1 MIQISFSGTPDYLA
15 PELLLRKPHSAAVD
29 WWGLG
34 VCLYEFVTGVPPFS
48 DDTPEKVFDNILAL
62 RLEWPSESDG
72 DLPLSE
78 NVVEAIMSLLTLDP
92 DQRADIEG
100 LRKLPFFLQ
109 ESGGKKYL
117 KDHTLH
123 LIALTAMQTINQNRK
138 SIY

>member
-1 MIQISFSGTPDYLA
+1 MIQISFLGTPDYLA

-109 ESGGKKYL
+109 ESGGKYL
-117 KDHTLH
+117 KDCFDIDILRH
-123 LIALTAMQTINQNRK
+123 NRNAD
-138 SIY
+138 YQ

>member
-1 MIQISFSGTPDYLA
+1 MIPISFLGTPDYLA

-109 ESGGKKYL
+109 ESGGKYL
-117 KDHTLH
+117 KDCFDIDILRQVR
-123 LIALTAMQTINQNRK
+123 L
-138 SIY
+138 SIEIESQIIK

>member
-1 MIQISFSGTPDYLA
+1 M
-15 PELLLRKPHSAAVD
+15 LRKPHSAAVD

-117 KDHTLH
+117 KDNSLH
-123 LIALTAMQTINQNRK
+123 LIVTAMQTINQNRK